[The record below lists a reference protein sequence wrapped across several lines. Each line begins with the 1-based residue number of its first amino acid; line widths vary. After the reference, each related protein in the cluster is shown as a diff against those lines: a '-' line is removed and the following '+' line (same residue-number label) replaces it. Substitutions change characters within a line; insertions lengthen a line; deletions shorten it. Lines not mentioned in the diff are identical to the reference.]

1 MLANYSVVS
10 GSTDYLPVLEN
21 TFRINSLHGFL
32 NHYYD
37 DEGWWALAWIDAYDL
52 TWNPDYLRM
61 ASSIFDDMAGGWDSV
76 CGGGIWWSKDRTYK
90 NAIANELFLSVAA
103 HLANRAT
110 DPNLQARYAAWA
122 NREWQWFSQSGM
134 INREHLINDGLTK
147 DGSCR
152 NNGQRTWTYNQGVIL
167 GGLVELYQQSQ
178 DPSLPKVAQDIALA
192 TMKRLSDANGILHD
206 RCEPNCGAD
215 GVQFKGIFLR
225 NLTALNDGFPDERYI
240 QFAHANA
247 GSIWN
252 QDRGPDYEFGL
263 ECVQSR
269 PSCRR
274 KPDFGARRHHRRR
287 GDVAVSCRF
296 DHEAGFVEKLQVFE

>member
-1 MLANYSVVS
+1 MSLIRVALCAFIALASSAATVSSQAQGFCLGSAADDSYLEKAGLGVSKLQSWYDPKTGLWRTTNWWNAANATTVLANYSVVS

-178 DPSLPKVAQDIALA
+178 DPSLP
-192 TMKRLSDANGILHD
+192 
-206 RCEPNCGAD
+206 
-215 GVQFKGIFLR
+215 
-225 NLTALNDGFPDERYI
+225 
-240 QFAHANA
+240 
-247 GSIWN
+247 
-252 QDRGPDYEFGL
+252 
-263 ECVQSR
+263 
-269 PSCRR
+269 
-274 KPDFGARRHHRRR
+274 
-287 GDVAVSCRF
+287 
-296 DHEAGFVEKLQVFE
+296 